1 MFPGAGATIYRNEAG
16 EPVGWDLPY
25 DGPPEPRNPDDEPY
39 RSDAVAELSTRLT
52 DAEIA
57 AETAEFGSLT
67 LTRVHWKV
75 LREIDHGAEDVT
87 LTSAD
92 GSVYIGT
99 VQDYDA
105 DRAEV
110 TIELR

>member
-1 MFPGAGATIYRNEAG
+1 MFPPHGAEIYRNEAG
-16 EPVGWDLPY
+16 EPTGWDVPSY
-25 DGPPEPRNPDDEPY
+25 DPPEPRDPADEPY
-39 RSDAVAELSTRLT
+39 RSDAVAELRTHLT

-67 LTRVHWKV
+67 LTGVHWTV

-92 GSVYIGT
+92 GSAYIGT